1 MKRHILFIQG
11 GGKGAYEVDSKLVA
25 SLQRT
30 LGADYEV
37 TYPKMPNEDSPDYE
51 SWKGQIKKEIVALD
65 GEMILIGHSVG
76 GYILVKYLSEE
87 SPPENPMSGIFLL
100 AAPYPG
106 GDEDWQFEGFSLP
119 EDFGTKLPKDTP
131 IFLYHSQ
138 DDRTVP
144 FAHVGLYAKAIPK
157 ATLRETKGGH
167 QLHNDL
173 SVVAKDMKEN
183 L

>member
-11 GGKGAYEVDSKLVA
+11 GGKGAYEVDRKLVA

-65 GEMILIGHSVG
+65 GEIILIGHSVG
-76 GYILVKYLSEE
+76 GYMLVKYLSEE
-87 SPPENPMSGIFLL
+87 SQPENPLSGIFLI

-106 GDEDWQFEGFSLP
+106 GDEGWQFAGFSLP
-119 EDFGTKLPKDTP
+119 EGFGTKLPKDTP

-157 ATLRETKGGH
+157 ATLRKTKGGH

-173 SVVAKDMKEN
+173 SVVTKDMKEN